1 MIPAITGKVELVYEG
16 EQEGASFVAKTLIS
30 SAIKTLFPDYFPEIK
45 KLQHKEEATPYDEII
60 EWFFEESNFE
70 LLDDM
75 TDEMY
80 KNELDKINGLT
91 RLIDKYQPEVSEK
104 DRYFLKEFVLWAL
117 VEYKK
122 LNKSRFTKGYKFN
135 DLYGSYINDL

>member
-1 MIPAITGKVELVYEG
+1 MFFDYIVFIPA
-16 EQEGASFVAKTLIS
+16 LIP
-30 SAIKTLFPDYFPEIK
+30 ALDTLFPDYFPEIQ
-45 KLQHKEEATPYDEII
+45 KLQHKDETTPYDKIL

-75 TDEMY
+75 NDEMY
-80 KNELDKINGLT
+80 MNELDRIAELDA
-91 RLIDKYQPEVSEK
+91 LVSKYQPDIDKNEH
-104 DRYFLKEFVLWAL
+104 YFLKEFVLWAL
-117 VEYKK
+117 VEHKK